1 MKMMKVGGYMDPIV
15 WRNTMG
21 QFASGVT
28 IITTIDNEG
37 NPLGMTANAFTS
49 LSLDPP
55 MVLICVD
62 NNSTT
67 LTHLTESGKYCVNIL
82 AASQEQVSRQFAKK
96 GSSEKFEGIAYYS
109 GDIGVPVLEGTLTSV
124 ECEVTAIVDGGDH
137 KILLGKGVKIHQA
150 VGETEPLIFYRGKY
164 NKLEKLE
171 VQA

>member
-1 MKMMKVGGYMDPIV
+1 MDPIV

-28 IITTIDNEG
+28 IITTIDSAG

-62 NNSTT
+62 NKSTT
-67 LTHLTESGKYCVNIL
+67 LVHLTESAKYCVNIL
-82 AASQEQVSRQFAKK
+82 AAPQEQLSRQFARK
-96 GSSEKFEGIAYYS
+96 GGSEKFEGASYFS

-137 KILLGKGVKIHQA
+137 KILLGKSVKIHQSLT
-150 VGETEPLIFYRGKY
+150 ETEPLIFYKGKY

-171 VQA
+171 VQV